1 MDKRKGIILA
11 IVLFLIIG
19 LGTFVFA
26 GGSEDEGSGNGTITP
41 QPDGGDN
48 NDPTNPSDTNEEIN
62 DGNLTGEGG
71 TEKPSRDDVTTPV
84 VDEVETPVTDGNNA
98 NTIDWASLLNKLA
111 QMVNTAEDR
120 EDIEAAIEF
129 RKNNNITVENIESLG
144 ESAIDSLKIVNAI
157 LDDETAP
164 AIEPDLDKNFFK
176 EVSIS
181 INDDTKYTFVLER
194 LDGESIPE
202 GTTLDNINLE
212 GEYKLTVVDAAFNE
226 TVVTFTIDRNETEET
241 KTTMDVANATHFDS
255 IEDAVATITDLSL
268 DKVVVENQDT
278 KESVTFVAENGNVEI
293 KLTEKATYKL
303 TAYDKA
309 GNETTYWLAVDET
322 DPTIFFTDSKGN
334 ELSDLTNKDVTITAF
349 DKFLTEVIIAD
360 ANGNETVYKEFT
372 TDGNNENKTFTLTL
386 SEDGIYTV
394 TAKDKVGRTTTETI
408 EIDET
413 KIEVNHLYVLNN
425 SHNEMNYNGE
435 DKYQVIG
442 IGQDLYVEYVLKEE
456 FATTPILTIGG
467 KTYEM
472 TCNTASWNDELYKC
486 DVHVTIS
493 TDMSLTNNKVIPF
506 TITGVKDA
514 AGNETIVT
522 EENVTSTE
530 KYGQVKFDGKAPK
543 YNKLGILNVDHLRSG
558 EDVTVINLGEEIRVL
573 FNFSEILGVNPKMT
587 IGESKTIYELKLTEN
602 YDNFAKYTYV
612 ADIKINKD
620 MNLANGDL
628 VYTIFGYADAAGNVG
643 KTIHSTDSDIKTYSQ
658 YPGVKYDTTAPNI
671 ELIGEDKVYIK
682 QNEKYEDLGVNISD
696 NISDN
701 IVPTYIIEYSETGED
716 GTFTTVG
723 TTLDSIDTTKEGQ
736 YNVWYY
742 ATDAAGNTSPV
753 RRIVVVKSLEPI
765 ASGIY
770 GGNKVDDTFYANDDA
785 TIYIN
790 FQFSEK
796 LVVSPKVDINGEFIF
811 QYGDPVE
818 KENANGEKYYIYSK
832 AIKVGDYNFGEG
844 KLSFRI
850 YDYED
855 IYGIVGDDITHE
867 DLIENG
873 YQNGQ
878 IVIDNIP
885 AKLEFVGEDETYN
898 NILRVESGTEIT
910 LEYVSATATDA
921 NFKEDLKVKPYY
933 AIFFNNVDPSVE
945 YDFSNGFDTKKP
957 TGNRYHVYYKV
968 EDYAGNVTEGE
979 MLIVMSDTTPATITP
994 NQEDNLHVE
1003 MGSEYSHVTATVIDN
1018 VDGTKIIEPWEY
1030 IRFDFQLNN
1039 TFEVYKNINTLIP
1052 GKYLAIW
1059 DYTDSSGNPSTT
1071 LKRWVNVTDTTA
1083 PIIKGVSSNTTYFT
1097 SIPYIM
1103 TDETGIETIY
1113 YNYGGNYQS
1122 CDELISKATAYEK
1135 VPVYGAKEYSSAS
1148 NGQPFTYPSNE
1159 TGISVCVVDTLGNKT
1174 FLNNIS
1180 YYTSES
1186 AENLVSAINNGGTII
1201 LPENTNINLNGSI
1214 DVKSDTTIIGN
1225 ETSKLIGSLNLIGSN
1240 ITLKNVNIENN
1251 NSTVIVSDNT
1261 ENIVIDGGSY
1271 LTHKESDDRNA
1282 QGQGTIRIGNID
1294 GNSYNDS
1301 VVIKNTKLLGGI
1313 HLLNYNGSIDQ
1324 IIDNSITLENVEGN
1338 PFIAIAIYSNSGNYN
1353 HEDLVYLKSNNDISM
1368 NYYANTTN
1376 YYARIETTTWEE
1388 IDRLIVES

>member
-26 GGSEDEGSGNGTITP
+26 GGDEQRLGSSGDSSGNPTEGE
-41 QPDGGDN
+41 
-48 NDPTNPSDTNEEIN
+48 DPITNPNTSDDPSGEI
-62 DGNLTGEGG
+62 DGAGNLTGEGG
-71 TEKPSRDDVTTPV
+71 TDRPGRGDVTTPV
-84 VDEVETPVTDGNNA
+84 IDEVETPETDNGDDNN
-98 NTIDWASLLNKLA
+98 NDINWASLLNTLTE
-111 QMVNTAEDR
+111 MVNSAENKD
-120 EDIEAAIEF
+120 DILEAIKY
-129 RKNNNITVENIESLG
+129 RNDNSINDDNIASLG
-144 ESAIDSLKIVNAI
+144 QTALDSLATINTI
-157 LDDETAP
+157 LDDEDAP
-164 AIEPDLDKNFFK
+164 SIKPDLDKKYFQSKNLK
-176 EVSIS
+176 ITIS
-181 INDDTKYTFVLER
+181 DATEYEYVLKR
-194 LDGESIPE
+194 VDGEAISE
-202 GTTLDNINLE
+202 GTTLANIQDE
-212 GEYKLTVVDAAFNE
+212 GAYRLTVVDSAFNE
-226 TVVTFTIDRNETEET
+226 TVVTFTVDNSAP
-241 KTTMDVANATHFDS
+241 TMNVDNATHFDS

-278 KESVTFVAENGNVEI
+278 KESITFVAEDGNAEI
-293 KLTEKATYKL
+293 KLSEEATFKL

-322 DPTIFFTDSKGN
+322 DPTILFTDSEGN
-334 ELSDLTNKDVTITAF
+334 ELSDLTNKDVTITVF
-349 DKFLTEVIIAD
+349 DKFLTEVTVTDI
-360 ANGNETVYKEFT
+360 NGNETVYKEFT
-372 TDGNNENKTFTLTL
+372 TDGNNENKTLILTE
-386 SEDGIYTV
+386 SEDGNYTI
-394 TAKDKVGRTTTETI
+394 TAKDKVGRTITETI
-408 EIDET
+408 EIDKT

-493 TDMSLTNNKVIPF
+493 KDMSLTHNEVIPF
-506 TITGVKDA
+506 TISGVKDA
-514 AGNETIVT
+514 AFNETIVT
-522 EENVTSTE
+522 EKNVASTE

-543 YNKLGILNVDHLRSG
+543 YSKLGILNVDHLRSG

-587 IGESKTIYELKLTEN
+587 IGESKTIYELELNED

-612 ADIKINKD
+612 ADIKINED

-643 KTIHSTDSDIKTYSQ
+643 KTIYSTDSDIKVYSQ
-658 YPGVKYDTTAPNI
+658 YPGVKYDAAAPNI

-682 QNEKYEDLGVNISD
+682 QDDKYEDLGVNISD

-701 IVPTYIIEYSETGED
+701 IIPTYIVYYSETGED
-716 GTFTTVG
+716 ETFTTVG

-742 ATDAAGNTSPV
+742 ATDAAGNTSSV

-765 ASGIY
+765 WAGIY
-770 GGNKVDDTFYANDDA
+770 GGNKVGNTFYANDDDI
-785 TIYIN
+785 IYIN

-796 LVVSPKVDINGEFIF
+796 LAVNPKVNINGEFVF

-832 AIKVGDYNFGEG
+832 TIKVGDYNFSEG
-844 KLSFRI
+844 KLNFRI

-855 IYGIVGDDITHE
+855 IYGIVGDDIIDS
-867 DLIENG
+867 DLTG

-878 IVIDNIP
+878 IIIDNIP
-885 AKLEFVGEDETYN
+885 AELEFVGKDETNY
-898 NILRVESGTEIT
+898 NILRVESGTEIA
-910 LEYVSATATDA
+910 LNNVLATATDA
-921 NFKEDLKVKPYY
+921 NFKEDVKVEPYY
-933 AIFFNNVDPSVE
+933 AIFINNVDPSVR

-994 NQEDNLHVE
+994 NQEDNLQVE
-1003 MGSEYSHVTATVIDN
+1003 VGSKYKHVTAKVTDN
-1018 VDGTKIIEPWEY
+1018 VDETKIIEPWEY

-1059 DYTDSSGNPSTT
+1059 DYTDSSGNPSAT

-1083 PIIKGVSSNTTYFT
+1083 PVVKGVSSNTTYFG
-1097 SIPYIM
+1097 SIDFEM
-1103 TDETGIETIY
+1103 SDNSGKFTIY
-1113 YNYGGNYQS
+1113 YDYDHNYQN
-1122 CDELISKATAYEK
+1122 CDDLM
-1135 VPVYGAKEYSSAS
+1135 
-1148 NGQPFTYPSNE
+1148 NGNHEVFTDTTNPFKGPFTITEDIDNV
-1159 TGISVCVVDTLGNKT
+1159 SVCVVDDSGNKT
-1174 FLNNIS
+1174 FFNNI
-1180 YYTSES
+1180 
-1186 AENLVSAINNGGTII
+1186 NLRKEANNETILNAIENGGTIV
-1201 LPENTNINLNGSI
+1201 LPENTTLKVSKDINIPEG
-1214 DVKSDTTIIGN
+1214 TTIIGN
-1225 ETSKLIGSLNLIGSN
+1225 DTTKLEGQLELKNSN
-1240 ITLKNVNIENN
+1240 ITLKNINIYDNG
-1251 NSTVIVSDNT
+1251 SVILINKNL
-1261 ENIVIDGGSY
+1261 ENIVIDGGNY
-1271 LTHKESDDRNA
+1271 ITKDDDK
-1282 QGQGTIRIGNID
+1282 QGMGAIRLD
-1294 GNSYNDS
+1294 GMSNDFEYTNDIT
-1301 VVIKNTKLLGGI
+1301 IKNANIQGAI
-1313 HLLNYNGSIDQ
+1313 HLLNYSGSLKNI
-1324 IIDNSITLENVEGN
+1324 NKNTITLT
-1338 PFIAIAIYSNSGNYN
+1338 
-1353 HEDLVYLKSNNDISM
+1353 NNDGVSPLAGILITTDKTTDLDAKTLLKNQAKVNVNYSLNSKGEIS
-1368 NYYANTTN
+1368 YYTAIQDLNWKNVSAEAVTK
-1376 YYARIETTTWEE
+1376 
-1388 IDRLIVES
+1388 

>member
-26 GGSEDEGSGNGTITP
+26 GTDEQRLESSGDSSGNPTEGE
-41 QPDGGDN
+41 
-48 NDPTNPSDTNEEIN
+48 DPITNPDTSDDPSGEI
-62 DGNLTGEGG
+62 DGAGNLTGEGG
-71 TEKPSRDDVTTPV
+71 TDRPGRGDVTTPV
-84 VDEVETPVTDGNNA
+84 IDEVETPETDDNNVD
-98 NTIDWASLLNKLA
+98 TIDWASLLNELA
-111 QMVNTAEDR
+111 QMVNTSEDR
-120 EDIEAAIEF
+120 KDIEAAIEF

-144 ESAIDSLKIVNAI
+144 ESAIDSLKTVNAI

-176 EVSIS
+176 EVSVS

-202 GTTLDNINLE
+202 GATLDNLNLE
-212 GEYKLTVVDAAFNE
+212 GEYKLTAVDAAFNE

-241 KTTMDVANATHFDS
+241 KTTMDVNNATHFDS

-278 KESVTFVAENGNVEI
+278 KESITFVAEDGNAEI
-293 KLTEKATYKL
+293 KLSEEATFKL

-322 DPTIFFTDSKGN
+322 DPTILFTDSEGN
-334 ELSDLTNKDVTITAF
+334 ELSDLTNKDVTITVF
-349 DKFLTEVIIAD
+349 DKFLTEVTVTDI
-360 ANGNETVYKEFT
+360 NGNETVYKEFT
-372 TDGNNENKTFTLTL
+372 TDGNNENKTLILTE
-386 SEDGIYTV
+386 SKDGNYTI
-394 TAKDKVGRTTTETI
+394 TAKDKVGRKITETI
-408 EIDET
+408 EIDKT

-493 TDMSLTNNKVIPF
+493 TDMSLTHNEVIPF
-506 TITGVKDA
+506 TISGVKDA
-514 AGNETIVT
+514 AGTETIVT
-522 EENVTSTE
+522 EENVASTE

-543 YNKLGILNVDHLRSG
+543 YSKLGILNVDHLRSG

-587 IGESKTIYELKLTEN
+587 IGESKTIYELKLAEN

-612 ADIKINKD
+612 ADIKINED

-658 YPGVKYDTTAPNI
+658 YPGVKYDTAAPNI

-682 QNEKYEDLGVNISD
+682 QNDKYEDLGVNISD

-701 IVPTYIIEYSETGED
+701 IIPTYIVYYSETGED

-765 ASGIY
+765 AAGIY
-770 GGNKVDDTFYANDDA
+770 GGNKVGDTFYANDDDI
-785 TIYIN
+785 IYIN

-796 LVVSPKVDINGEFIF
+796 LAVNPKVNINGEFVF

-832 AIKVGDYNFGEG
+832 TIKVGDYNFSEG
-844 KLSFRI
+844 KLNFRI

-855 IYGIVGDDITHE
+855 IYGIVGDDIIDS
-867 DLIENG
+867 DLIG

-878 IVIDNIP
+878 IIIDNIP
-885 AKLEFVGEDETYN
+885 AELEFVGKDETNY
-898 NILRVESGTEIT
+898 NILRVESGTEIA
-910 LEYVSATATDA
+910 LNNVLATATDA
-921 NFKEDLKVKPYY
+921 NFKEDVKVEPYN
-933 AIFFNNVDPSVE
+933 AIFFNNVDPSVK

-994 NQEDNLHVE
+994 NQEDNLQVE
-1003 MGSEYSHVTATVIDN
+1003 YGSEYTSVTAKVTDN
-1018 VDGTKIIEPWEY
+1018 VDKTITNYEPRVY
-1030 IRFDFQLNN
+1030 IRYTYPSAEYNTGELYYNN
-1039 TFEVYKNINTLIP
+1039 TFNTTIP
-1052 GKYLAIW
+1052 GYYLAIW
-1059 DYTDSSGNPSTT
+1059 DYTDSSRNVSNT
-1071 LKRWVNVTDTTA
+1071 LKRWVIVSDTTA
-1083 PIIKGVSSNTTYFT
+1083 PVIEGVEDNGVYIVSRSMGYQTGGIVLKITDNSKYYTITFDDEVFYNVSDDTLANTFKNGLPYHKTLNGVDICAEDTYGNKSCVKNVTIIN
-1097 SIPYIM
+1097 I
-1103 TDETGIETIY
+1103 DEAGFESALA
-1113 YNYGGNYQS
+1113 NGGN
-1122 CDELISKATAYEK
+1122 
-1135 VPVYGAKEYSSAS
+1135 
-1148 NGQPFTYPSNE
+1148 
-1159 TGISVCVVDTLGNKT
+1159 VV
-1174 FLNNIS
+1174 
-1180 YYTSES
+1180 
-1186 AENLVSAINNGGTII
+1186 
-1201 LPENTNINLNGSI
+1201 LPENTTIELNGS
-1214 DVKSDTTIIGN
+1214 VNVPSNTTIIGSS
-1225 ETSKLIGSLNLIGSN
+1225 TSKIVGSLNLTGSN
-1240 ITLKNVNIENN
+1240 ITLKDVNIEN
-1251 NSTVIVSDNT
+1251 DNT
-1261 ENIVIDGGSY
+1261 TINISENAENIVIDGGTYTTNKTTS
-1271 LTHKESDDRNA
+1271 SNP
-1282 QGQGTIRIGNID
+1282 QGQGTIRVGDVNGEAYTSPITIRNATL
-1294 GNSYNDS
+1294 
-1301 VVIKNTKLLGGI
+1301 KGGI
-1313 HLLNYNGSIDQ
+1313 HLLNYTASVEN
-1324 IIDNSITLENVEGN
+1324 ITGNNITIENDATPKLIGILVVSDYEGYTQDT
-1338 PFIAIAIYSNSGNYN
+1338 A
-1353 HEDLVYLKSNNDISM
+1353 DYLNNQNTIKM
-1368 NYYANTTN
+1368 NYYDEVNQHYLTAIQYTDW
-1376 YYARIETTTWEE
+1376 A
-1388 IDRLIVES
+1388 DRYFVLVK

>member
-26 GGSEDEGSGNGTITP
+26 GTDEQRLESSGDSSGNPTEGE
-41 QPDGGDN
+41 
-48 NDPTNPSDTNEEIN
+48 DPITNPDTSDDPSGEI
-62 DGNLTGEGG
+62 DGAGNLTGEGG
-71 TEKPSRDDVTTPV
+71 TDRPGRGDVTTPV
-84 VDEVETPVTDGNNA
+84 IDEVETPETDDNNVD
-98 NTIDWASLLNKLA
+98 TIDWASLLNELA
-111 QMVNTAEDR
+111 QMVNTSEDR
-120 EDIEAAIEF
+120 KDIEAAIEF

-144 ESAIDSLKIVNAI
+144 ESAIDSLKTVNAI

-176 EVSIS
+176 EVSVS

-202 GTTLDNINLE
+202 GATLDNLNLE

-241 KTTMDVANATHFDS
+241 KTTMDVANTTHFDS

-278 KESVTFVAENGNVEI
+278 KESITFVAEDGNAEI
-293 KLTEKATYKL
+293 KLSEEATFKL

-322 DPTIFFTDSKGN
+322 DPTILFTDSEGN
-334 ELSDLTNKDVTITAF
+334 ELSDLTNKDVTITVF
-349 DKFLTEVIIAD
+349 DKFLTEVTVTDI
-360 ANGNETVYKEFT
+360 NGNETVYKEFT
-372 TDGNNENKTFTLTL
+372 TDGNNENKTLILTE
-386 SEDGIYTV
+386 SKDGNYTI
-394 TAKDKVGRTTTETI
+394 TAKDKVGRTITETI
-408 EIDET
+408 EIDKT

-493 TDMSLTNNKVIPF
+493 TDMSLTHNEVIPF
-506 TITGVKDA
+506 TISGVKDA
-514 AGNETIVT
+514 AGTETIVT
-522 EENVTSTE
+522 EENVASTE

-543 YNKLGILNVDHLRSG
+543 YSKLGILNVDHLRSG

-587 IGESKTIYELKLTEN
+587 IGESKTIYELKLAEN

-612 ADIKINKD
+612 ADIKINED

-658 YPGVKYDTTAPNI
+658 YPGVKYDTAAPNI

-682 QNEKYEDLGVNISD
+682 QNDKYEDLGVNISD

-701 IVPTYIIEYSETGED
+701 IIPTYIVYYSETGED

-742 ATDAAGNTSPV
+742 ATDAAGNTSSV

-765 ASGIY
+765 AAGIY
-770 GGNKVDDTFYANDDA
+770 GGNKVGDTFYANDDDI
-785 TIYIN
+785 IYIN

-796 LVVSPKVDINGEFIF
+796 LAVNPKVNINGEFVF

-832 AIKVGDYNFGEG
+832 TIKVGDYNFSEG
-844 KLSFRI
+844 KLNFRI

-855 IYGIVGDDITHE
+855 IYGIVGDDIIDS
-867 DLIENG
+867 DLIG

-878 IVIDNIP
+878 IIIDNIP
-885 AKLEFVGEDETYN
+885 AELEFVGKDETNY
-898 NILRVESGTEIT
+898 NILRVESATEIA
-910 LEYVSATATDA
+910 LNNVLATATDA
-921 NFKEDLKVKPYY
+921 NFKEDVKVEPYN
-933 AIFFNNVDPSVE
+933 AIFFNNVDPSVK

-994 NQEDNLHVE
+994 NQEDNLQVE
-1003 MGSEYSHVTATVIDN
+1003 YGSEYTSVTAKVTDN
-1018 VDGTKIIEPWEY
+1018 VDKTITNYEPRVY
-1030 IRFDFQLNN
+1030 IRYTYPSAEYNTGELYYNN
-1039 TFEVYKNINTLIP
+1039 TFNTTIP
-1052 GKYLAIW
+1052 GYYLAIW
-1059 DYTDSSGNPSTT
+1059 DYTDSSRNVSNT
-1071 LKRWVNVTDTTA
+1071 LKRWVIVSDTTA
-1083 PIIKGVSSNTTYFT
+1083 PVIEGVEDNGVYIVSRSMGYQTGGIVLKITDNSKYYTITFDDEVFYNVSDDTLANTFKNGLPYHETLNGVDICAEDTYGNKSCVKNVTIIN
-1097 SIPYIM
+1097 I
-1103 TDETGIETIY
+1103 DEAGFESALA
-1113 YNYGGNYQS
+1113 NGGN
-1122 CDELISKATAYEK
+1122 
-1135 VPVYGAKEYSSAS
+1135 
-1148 NGQPFTYPSNE
+1148 
-1159 TGISVCVVDTLGNKT
+1159 VV
-1174 FLNNIS
+1174 
-1180 YYTSES
+1180 
-1186 AENLVSAINNGGTII
+1186 
-1201 LPENTNINLNGSI
+1201 LPENTTIKLNGS
-1214 DVKSDTTIIGN
+1214 VNVPSNTTIIGSS
-1225 ETSKLIGSLNLIGSN
+1225 TSKIIGSLNLTGSN
-1240 ITLKNVNIENN
+1240 ITLKDVNIEN
-1251 NSTVIVSDNT
+1251 DNT
-1261 ENIVIDGGSY
+1261 TINISENAENIVIDGGTYTTNKTTSG
-1271 LTHKESDDRNA
+1271 NP
-1282 QGQGTIRIGNID
+1282 QGQGTIRVGNVNGEAYTSPITIR
-1294 GNSYNDS
+1294 NATL
-1301 VVIKNTKLLGGI
+1301 KGGI
-1313 HLLNYNGSIDQ
+1313 HLLNYTASVEN
-1324 IIDNSITLENVEGN
+1324 ITGNNITIENDATPKLVGILVVSDYEGYTQDT
-1338 PFIAIAIYSNSGNYN
+1338 A
-1353 HEDLVYLKSNNDISM
+1353 DYLNNQNTIKM
-1368 NYYANTTN
+1368 NYYDEVNQHYLTAIQYTDW
-1376 YYARIETTTWEE
+1376 A
-1388 IDRLIVES
+1388 DRYFVLVK

>member
-26 GGSEDEGSGNGTITP
+26 GSDEEPENGTIPSQQT
-41 QPDGGDN
+41 GEGEN
-48 NDPTNPSDTNEEIN
+48 GSENNPSDSNEEIN

-84 VDEVETPVTDGNNA
+84 VDAVETPVTDGNNA
-98 NTIDWASLLNKLA
+98 NTIDWASLLNELA

-120 EDIEAAIEF
+120 KDIEAAIEF
-129 RKNNNITVENIESLG
+129 RKNNNITAENIESLG
-144 ESAIDSLKIVNAI
+144 ETALDSLKTVNAI

-164 AIEPDLDKNFFK
+164 AIEPDLDGKFFK

-241 KTTMDVANATHFDS
+241 KTTMDVNNATHFDS

-293 KLTEKATYKL
+293 KLTEEATYKL

-322 DPTIFFTDSKGN
+322 DPTIFFTDSEGN

-349 DKFLTEVIIAD
+349 DKFLTEVTVTD

-372 TDGNNENKTFTLTL
+372 TNGNNENKTFTLTL
-386 SEDGIYTV
+386 GEDGIYTI
-394 TAKDKVGRTTTETI
+394 TAKDKVGRTITETI
-408 EIDET
+408 EIDKT

-493 TDMSLTNNKVIPF
+493 TDMSLTHNEVIPF
-506 TITGVKDA
+506 TISGVKDA

-522 EENVTSTE
+522 EENVASTE

-543 YNKLGILNVDHLRSG
+543 YSKLGILNVDHLRSG

-612 ADIKINKD
+612 ADIKINED

-643 KTIHSTDSDIKTYSQ
+643 KTIYSTDSDIKTYSQ
-658 YPGVKYDTTAPNI
+658 YPGVKYDTAAPNI

-682 QNEKYEDLGVNISD
+682 QNDKYEDLSVNISD

-701 IVPTYIIEYSETGED
+701 IIPTYIVDYSETGED

-742 ATDAAGNTSPV
+742 ATDAAGNTSSV

-765 ASGIY
+765 AAGIY
-770 GGNKVDDTFYANDDA
+770 GENKVGDTFYANDDDI
-785 TIYIN
+785 IYIN

-796 LVVSPKVDINGEFIF
+796 LAVNPKVNINGEFVF

-832 AIKVGDYNFGEG
+832 TIKVGDYNFSEG
-844 KLSFRI
+844 KLNFRI

-855 IYGIVGDDITHE
+855 IYGIVGDDIIDS
-867 DLIENG
+867 DLIG

-878 IVIDNIP
+878 IIIDNIP
-885 AKLEFVGEDETYN
+885 AELEFVGKDETNY
-898 NILRVESGTEIT
+898 NILRVESGTEIA
-910 LEYVSATATDA
+910 LNNVLATATDA
-921 NFKEDLKVKPYY
+921 NFKEDVKVEPYY
-933 AIFFNNVDPSVE
+933 AIFINNVDPSVE

-994 NQEDNLHVE
+994 NQEDDLHVE
-1003 MGSEYSHVTATVIDN
+1003 VGSEYNHVTATVRDN

-1071 LKRWVNVTDTTA
+1071 LKRWVNVTDTSA
-1083 PIIKGVSSNTTYFT
+1083 PVVTGVSSNTTYFG
-1097 SIPYIM
+1097 SIDFEM
-1103 TDETGIETIY
+1103 SDNSGKFTIY
-1113 YNYGGNYQS
+1113 YDYDHNYQN
-1122 CDELISKATAYEK
+1122 CDDLM
-1135 VPVYGAKEYSSAS
+1135 
-1148 NGQPFTYPSNE
+1148 NGNHEVFTDTTNPFKGPFTITEDIDNV
-1159 TGISVCVVDTLGNKT
+1159 SVCVVDDSGNKT
-1174 FLNNIS
+1174 FFNNI
-1180 YYTSES
+1180 
-1186 AENLVSAINNGGTII
+1186 NLRKEANNETILNAIENGGTIV
-1201 LPENTNINLNGSI
+1201 LPENTTLKVSKDINIPEG
-1214 DVKSDTTIIGN
+1214 TTIIGN
-1225 ETSKLIGSLNLIGSN
+1225 DTTKLEGQLELKNSN
-1240 ITLKNVNIENN
+1240 ITLKNINIYDNG
-1251 NSTVIVSDNT
+1251 SVILINKNL
-1261 ENIVIDGGSY
+1261 ENIVIDGGNY
-1271 LTHKESDDRNA
+1271 ITKDDDK
-1282 QGQGTIRIGNID
+1282 QGMGAIRLD
-1294 GNSYNDS
+1294 GMSNDFEYTNDIT
-1301 VVIKNTKLLGGI
+1301 IKNANIQGAI
-1313 HLLNYNGSIDQ
+1313 HLLNYSGSLKNI
-1324 IIDNSITLENVEGN
+1324 NKNTITLT
-1338 PFIAIAIYSNSGNYN
+1338 
-1353 HEDLVYLKSNNDISM
+1353 NNDGVSPLAGILITTDKTTDLDAKTLLKNQAKVNVNYSLNSKGEIS
-1368 NYYANTTN
+1368 YYTAIQDLNWKNVSAEAVTK
-1376 YYARIETTTWEE
+1376 
-1388 IDRLIVES
+1388 

>member
-26 GGSEDEGSGNGTITP
+26 GTDEQRLESSGDSSGNPTEGE
-41 QPDGGDN
+41 
-48 NDPTNPSDTNEEIN
+48 DPITNPDTSDDPSGEI
-62 DGNLTGEGG
+62 DGAGNLTGEGG
-71 TEKPSRDDVTTPV
+71 TDRPGRGDVTTPV
-84 VDEVETPVTDGNNA
+84 IDEVETPETDDNNVD
-98 NTIDWASLLNKLA
+98 TIDWASLLNELA
-111 QMVNTAEDR
+111 QMVNTSEDR
-120 EDIEAAIEF
+120 KDIEAAIEF

-144 ESAIDSLKIVNAI
+144 ESAIDSLKTVNAI

-176 EVSIS
+176 EVSVS

-202 GTTLDNINLE
+202 GAILDNLNLE

-241 KTTMDVANATHFDS
+241 KTAMDVANTTHFDS

-278 KESVTFVAENGNVEI
+278 KESITFVAEDGNAEI
-293 KLTEKATYKL
+293 KLSEEATFKL

-322 DPTIFFTDSKGN
+322 DPTILFTDSEGN
-334 ELSDLTNKDVTITAF
+334 ELSDLTNKDVTITVF
-349 DKFLTEVIIAD
+349 DKFLTEVTVTD
-360 ANGNETVYKEFT
+360 TNGNETVYKEFT
-372 TDGNNENKTFTLTL
+372 TDGNNENKTLILTE
-386 SEDGIYTV
+386 SEDGNYTI
-394 TAKDKVGRTTTETI
+394 TAKDKVGRTITETI
-408 EIDET
+408 EIDQT

-493 TDMSLTNNKVIPF
+493 TDMSLTHNEVIPF
-506 TITGVKDA
+506 TISGVKDA

-522 EENVTSTE
+522 EENVASTE

-543 YNKLGILNVDHLRSG
+543 YSKLGILNVDHLRSG

-587 IGESKTIYELKLTEN
+587 IGESKTIYELKLAED

-612 ADIKINKD
+612 ADIKINED

-658 YPGVKYDTTAPNI
+658 YPGVKYDTAAPNI

-682 QNEKYEDLGVNISD
+682 QNDKYEDLSVNISD

-701 IVPTYIIEYSETGED
+701 IIPTYIVDYSETGED

-742 ATDAAGNTSPV
+742 ATDAAGNTSSV

-765 ASGIY
+765 AAGIY
-770 GGNKVDDTFYANDDA
+770 GGNKVGDTFYANDDDI
-785 TIYIN
+785 IYIN

-796 LVVSPKVDINGEFIF
+796 LAVNPKVNINGEFVF

-832 AIKVGDYNFGEG
+832 TIKVGDYNFSEG
-844 KLSFRI
+844 KLNFRI

-855 IYGIVGDDITHE
+855 IYGIVGDDIIDS
-867 DLIENG
+867 DLTG
-873 YQNGQ
+873 YQNVQ
-878 IVIDNIP
+878 IIIDNIP
-885 AKLEFVGEDETYN
+885 AELEFVGKDETNY
-898 NILRVESGTEIT
+898 NILRVESGTEIA
-910 LEYVSATATDA
+910 LNNVLATATDA
-921 NFKEDLKVKPYY
+921 NFKEDVKVEPYN
-933 AIFFNNVDPSVE
+933 AIFFNNVDPSVK

-994 NQEDNLHVE
+994 NQEDNLQVE
-1003 MGSEYSHVTATVIDN
+1003 YGSEYTSVTAKVTDN
-1018 VDGTKIIEPWEY
+1018 VDKTITNYEPRVY
-1030 IRFDFQLNN
+1030 IRYTYPSAEYNTGELYYNN
-1039 TFEVYKNINTLIP
+1039 TFNTTIP
-1052 GKYLAIW
+1052 GYYLAIW
-1059 DYTDSSGNPSTT
+1059 DYTDSSRNVSNT
-1071 LKRWVNVTDTTA
+1071 LKRWVIVSDTTA
-1083 PIIKGVSSNTTYFT
+1083 PDIEGVEDNGVYIVSRSMGYPTGGIVLKITDNSKYYTITFDDEVFYNVSDDTLANTFKNGLPYYETLNGVDICAEDTYGNKSCVKNVTIIN
-1097 SIPYIM
+1097 I
-1103 TDETGIETIY
+1103 DEAGFESALA
-1113 YNYGGNYQS
+1113 NGGN
-1122 CDELISKATAYEK
+1122 
-1135 VPVYGAKEYSSAS
+1135 
-1148 NGQPFTYPSNE
+1148 
-1159 TGISVCVVDTLGNKT
+1159 VV
-1174 FLNNIS
+1174 
-1180 YYTSES
+1180 
-1186 AENLVSAINNGGTII
+1186 
-1201 LPENTNINLNGSI
+1201 LPENTTIQLNGS
-1214 DVKSDTTIIGN
+1214 VNVPSNTTIIGSS
-1225 ETSKLIGSLNLIGSN
+1225 TSKIVGSLNLTGSN
-1240 ITLKNVNIENN
+1240 ITLKDVNIEN
-1251 NSTVIVSDNT
+1251 DNT
-1261 ENIVIDGGSY
+1261 TINISENAENIVIDGGTYTTNKTTS
-1271 LTHKESDDRNA
+1271 SNP
-1282 QGQGTIRIGNID
+1282 QGQGTIRVGNVNGEAYTSPIT
-1294 GNSYNDS
+1294 
-1301 VVIKNTKLLGGI
+1301 IKNATLKGGI
-1313 HLLNYNGSIDQ
+1313 HLLNYNASVE
-1324 IIDNSITLENVEGN
+1324 NITGNNITVENDATPKLIGILVVSDYEG
-1338 PFIAIAIYSNSGNYN
+1338 YSQ
-1353 HEDLVYLKSNNDISM
+1353 ETVDYLNNQNLINM
-1368 NYYANTTN
+1368 NYYDDVNQHYLTAIQDTN
-1376 YYARIETTTWEE
+1376 WV
-1388 IDRLIVES
+1388 DRYFVLVK

>member
-26 GGSEDEGSGNGTITP
+26 GTDEQRLESSGDSSGNPTEGE
-41 QPDGGDN
+41 
-48 NDPTNPSDTNEEIN
+48 DPITNPDTSDDPSGEI
-62 DGNLTGEGG
+62 DGAGNLTGEGG
-71 TEKPSRDDVTTPV
+71 TDRPGRGDVTTPV
-84 VDEVETPVTDGNNA
+84 IDEVETPETDDNNVD
-98 NTIDWASLLNKLA
+98 TIDWASLLNELA
-111 QMVNTAEDR
+111 QMVNTSEDR
-120 EDIEAAIEF
+120 KDIEAAIEF

-144 ESAIDSLKIVNAI
+144 ESAIDSLKTVNAI

-176 EVSIS
+176 EVSVS

-202 GTTLDNINLE
+202 GATLDNLNLE

-241 KTTMDVANATHFDS
+241 KTTMDVANTTHFDS

-278 KESVTFVAENGNVEI
+278 KESITFVAEDGNAEI
-293 KLTEKATYKL
+293 KLSEEATFKL

-322 DPTIFFTDSKGN
+322 DPTILFTDSEGN
-334 ELSDLTNKDVTITAF
+334 ELSDLTNKDVTITVF
-349 DKFLTEVIIAD
+349 DKFLTEVTVTDI
-360 ANGNETVYKEFT
+360 NGNETVYKEFT
-372 TDGNNENKTFTLTL
+372 TDGNNENKTLILTE
-386 SEDGIYTV
+386 SKDGNYTI
-394 TAKDKVGRTTTETI
+394 TAKDKVGRKITETI
-408 EIDET
+408 EIDKT

-493 TDMSLTNNKVIPF
+493 TDMSLTHNEVIPF
-506 TITGVKDA
+506 TISGVKDA
-514 AGNETIVT
+514 AGTETIVT
-522 EENVTSTE
+522 EENVASTE

-543 YNKLGILNVDHLRSG
+543 YSKLGILNVDHLRSG

-587 IGESKTIYELKLTEN
+587 IGESKTIYELKLAEN

-612 ADIKINKD
+612 ADIKINED

-658 YPGVKYDTTAPNI
+658 YPGVKYDTAAPNI

-682 QNEKYEDLGVNISD
+682 QNDKYEDLGVNISD

-701 IVPTYIIEYSETGED
+701 IIPTYIVYYSETGED

-765 ASGIY
+765 AAGIY
-770 GGNKVDDTFYANDDA
+770 GGNKVGDTFYANDDDI
-785 TIYIN
+785 IYIN

-796 LVVSPKVDINGEFIF
+796 LAVNPKVNINGEFVF

-832 AIKVGDYNFGEG
+832 TIKVGDYNFSEG
-844 KLSFRI
+844 KLNFRI

-855 IYGIVGDDITHE
+855 IYGIVGDDIIDS
-867 DLIENG
+867 DLIG

-878 IVIDNIP
+878 IIIDNIP
-885 AKLEFVGEDETYN
+885 AELEFVGKDETNY
-898 NILRVESGTEIT
+898 NILRVESGTEIA
-910 LEYVSATATDA
+910 LNNVLATATDA
-921 NFKEDLKVKPYY
+921 NFKEDVKVEPYN
-933 AIFFNNVDPSVE
+933 AIFFNNVDPSVK

-994 NQEDNLHVE
+994 NQEDNLQVE
-1003 MGSEYSHVTATVIDN
+1003 YGSEYTSVTAKVTDN
-1018 VDGTKIIEPWEY
+1018 VDKTITNYEPRVY
-1030 IRFDFQLNN
+1030 IRYTYPSAEYNTGELYYNN
-1039 TFEVYKNINTLIP
+1039 TFNTTIP
-1052 GKYLAIW
+1052 GYYLAIW
-1059 DYTDSSGNPSTT
+1059 DYTDSSRNVSNT
-1071 LKRWVNVTDTTA
+1071 LKRWVIVSDTTA
-1083 PIIKGVSSNTTYFT
+1083 PVIEGVEDNGVYIVSRSMGYQTGGIVLKITDNSKYYTITFDDEVFYNVSDDTLANTFKNGLPYHKTLNGVDICAEDTYGNKSCVKNVTIIN
-1097 SIPYIM
+1097 I
-1103 TDETGIETIY
+1103 DEAGFESALA
-1113 YNYGGNYQS
+1113 NGGN
-1122 CDELISKATAYEK
+1122 
-1135 VPVYGAKEYSSAS
+1135 
-1148 NGQPFTYPSNE
+1148 
-1159 TGISVCVVDTLGNKT
+1159 VV
-1174 FLNNIS
+1174 
-1180 YYTSES
+1180 
-1186 AENLVSAINNGGTII
+1186 
-1201 LPENTNINLNGSI
+1201 LPENTTIELNGS
-1214 DVKSDTTIIGN
+1214 VNVPSNTTIIGSS
-1225 ETSKLIGSLNLIGSN
+1225 TSKIVGSLNLTGSN
-1240 ITLKNVNIENN
+1240 ITLKDVNIEN
-1251 NSTVIVSDNT
+1251 DNT
-1261 ENIVIDGGSY
+1261 TINISENAENIVIDGGTYTTNKTTS
-1271 LTHKESDDRNA
+1271 SNP
-1282 QGQGTIRIGNID
+1282 QGQGTIRVGDVNGEAYTSPITIRNATL
-1294 GNSYNDS
+1294 
-1301 VVIKNTKLLGGI
+1301 KGGI
-1313 HLLNYNGSIDQ
+1313 HLLNYTASVEN
-1324 IIDNSITLENVEGN
+1324 ITGNNITIENDATPKLIGILVVSDYEGYTQDT
-1338 PFIAIAIYSNSGNYN
+1338 A
-1353 HEDLVYLKSNNDISM
+1353 DYLNNQNTIKM
-1368 NYYANTTN
+1368 NYYDEVNQHYLTAIQYTDW
-1376 YYARIETTTWEE
+1376 A
-1388 IDRLIVES
+1388 DRYFVLVK

>member
-26 GGSEDEGSGNGTITP
+26 GTDEQRLEGSGDSSENPTEGK
-41 QPDGGDN
+41 
-48 NDPTNPSDTNEEIN
+48 DPITNPDTSDDPSGEI
-62 DGNLTGEGG
+62 DGAGNLTGEGG
-71 TEKPSRDDVTTPV
+71 TDRPGRGDVTTPV
-84 VDEVETPVTDGNNA
+84 IDEVETPETDDNNVD
-98 NTIDWASLLNKLA
+98 TIDWASLLNELA
-111 QMVNTAEDR
+111 QMVNTSEDR
-120 EDIEAAIEF
+120 KDIEAAIEF

-144 ESAIDSLKIVNAI
+144 ESAIDSLKTVNAI

-176 EVSIS
+176 EVSVS

-202 GTTLDNINLE
+202 GATLDNLNLE

-241 KTTMDVANATHFDS
+241 KTTMDVANTTHFDS

-278 KESVTFVAENGNVEI
+278 KESITFVAEDGNAEI
-293 KLTEKATYKL
+293 KLSEEATFKL

-322 DPTIFFTDSKGN
+322 DPTILFTDSEGN
-334 ELSDLTNKDVTITAF
+334 ELSDLTNKDVTITVF
-349 DKFLTEVIIAD
+349 DKFLTEVTVTDI
-360 ANGNETVYKEFT
+360 NSNETVYKEFT
-372 TDGNNENKTFTLTL
+372 TDGNNENKTLILTE
-386 SEDGIYTV
+386 SKDGNYTI
-394 TAKDKVGRTTTETI
+394 TAKDKVGRTITETI
-408 EIDET
+408 EIDKT

-493 TDMSLTNNKVIPF
+493 TDMSLTHNEVIPF
-506 TITGVKDA
+506 TISGVKDA

-530 KYGQVKFDGKAPK
+530 KYGKVKFDGKAPK
-543 YNKLGILNVDHLRSG
+543 YSKLGILNVDHLRSG

-587 IGESKTIYELKLTEN
+587 IGESKTIYELKLAED

-612 ADIKINKD
+612 ADIKINED

-643 KTIHSTDSDIKTYSQ
+643 KTIYSTDSDIKVYSQ
-658 YPGVKYDTTAPNI
+658 YPGVKYDTAAPNI

-682 QNEKYEDLGVNISD
+682 QNDKYEDLSVNISD

-701 IVPTYIIEYSETGED
+701 IIPTYKVYYSETGED

-742 ATDAAGNTSPV
+742 ATDAAGNTSSV

-765 ASGIY
+765 AAGIY
-770 GGNKVDDTFYANDDA
+770 GGNKVGDTFYANDDDI
-785 TIYIN
+785 IYIN

-796 LVVSPKVDINGEFIF
+796 LAVNPKVNINGEFVF

-867 DLIENG
+867 DLIEND

-885 AKLEFVGEDETYN
+885 AKLEFVGEDETNY
-898 NILRVESGTEIT
+898 NILRIEAGTEIT
-910 LEYVSATATDA
+910 LKDVLATATDA
-921 NFKEDLKVKPYY
+921 NFKEDVKVKPYN
-933 AIFFNNVDPSVE
+933 AIFINNVDPSVK

-994 NQEDNLHVE
+994 TQDDNYHVE
-1003 MGSEYSHVTATVIDN
+1003 YGSEFTPVTATVTDN
-1018 VDGTKIIEPWEY
+1018 VDETSTNYEPRVY
-1030 IRFDFQLNN
+1030 IRYIYPSAEYNTGELYYNN
-1039 TFEVYKNINTLIP
+1039 TFNTAIP
-1052 GKYLAIW
+1052 GYYLAIW
-1059 DYTDSSGNPSTT
+1059 DYTDSSRNVSNT
-1071 LKRWVNVTDTTA
+1071 LKRWVIVSDTTA
-1083 PIIKGVSSNTTYFT
+1083 PDIEGVEDNGVYIVSRSMGYPTGGIVLKITDNSKYYTITFDDEVFYNVSDDTLANTFKNGLPYQETLNGIDICAEDTYGNKSCVKNVTIIN
-1097 SIPYIM
+1097 I
-1103 TDETGIETIY
+1103 DEAGFESALA
-1113 YNYGGNYQS
+1113 NGGN
-1122 CDELISKATAYEK
+1122 
-1135 VPVYGAKEYSSAS
+1135 
-1148 NGQPFTYPSNE
+1148 
-1159 TGISVCVVDTLGNKT
+1159 VV
-1174 FLNNIS
+1174 
-1180 YYTSES
+1180 
-1186 AENLVSAINNGGTII
+1186 
-1201 LPENTNINLNGSI
+1201 LPENTTIQLNGS
-1214 DVKSDTTIIGN
+1214 VNVPSNTTIIGSS
-1225 ETSKLIGSLNLIGSN
+1225 TSKIVGSLNLTGSN
-1240 ITLKNVNIENN
+1240 ITLKDVNIENDN
-1251 NSTVIVSDNT
+1251 TTINISDNA
-1261 ENIVIDGGSY
+1261 ENIVIDGGAYTTNKTTS
-1271 LTHKESDDRNA
+1271 SNP
-1282 QGQGTIRIGNID
+1282 QGQGTIRVGNVNGEAYTSPIT
-1294 GNSYNDS
+1294 
-1301 VVIKNTKLLGGI
+1301 IKNATLKGGI
-1313 HLLNYNGSIDQ
+1313 HLLNYNASVE
-1324 IIDNSITLENVEGN
+1324 NITGNNITVENDATPKLIGILVVSDYEG
-1338 PFIAIAIYSNSGNYN
+1338 YSQ
-1353 HEDLVYLKSNNDISM
+1353 ETVDYLNNQNLINM
-1368 NYYANTTN
+1368 NYYDDVNQHYLTAIQDTN
-1376 YYARIETTTWEE
+1376 WV
-1388 IDRLIVES
+1388 DRYFVLVK